1 MCTAITSVRQN
12 DELRKDKAYLAT
24 CYMPNQ
30 NTWTGQQGPQFWC
43 FPLSKMIATVSLL
56 EVLEKA
62 YFLAKPL
69 YSSHARAVTIK
80 AEGNWEQTLT
90 NGTAQWKKQYY

>member
-1 MCTAITSVRQN
+1 
-12 DELRKDKAYLAT
+12 
-24 CYMPNQ
+24 
-30 NTWTGQQGPQFWC
+30 
-43 FPLSKMIATVSLL
+43 MIATVSLL

-90 NGTAQWKKQYY
+90 NGTAQWKNQYY